1 MPNSRGYVLLTS
13 LYLLAL
19 LSISSVAAVQTSV
32 LMAQHTRLLDSQVR
46 SGLDTSDRLN
56 AVEAVLLRG
65 ETLAEPDVSETHAA
79 CDSRAGTWIRVRR
92 LHSRALHLVD
102 TEGVSHEAQVIIN
115 MGFRPV
121 RMAERAQRRAYQCFN
136 RLYSRPKFH
145 CPLTLYSAVSHGG
158 KFGSRGA
165 IRGCPLQPG

>member
-102 TEGVSHEAQVIIN
+102 TEGVSHEAQVIIY
-115 MGFRPV
+115 GLQ
-121 RMAERAQRRAYQCFN
+121 ACADGRARTETS
-136 RLYSRPKFH
+136 LS
-145 CPLTLYSAVSHGG
+145 V
-158 KFGSRGA
+158 
-165 IRGCPLQPG
+165 LQPAVLSAEVSLPANLVLGRLSWRQVW